1 MDAPFQMDL
10 PQTAR
15 RLEPEVSGRLRRGQR
30 ADRRAP
36 ALFRTSPDSS
46 KGRVNLLASHGPA
59 LLTNE
64 APQDDFDAVW
74 VDAHLWGL
82 MEAEIQMPS
91 IFAPS
96 AA

>member
-1 MDAPFQMDL
+1 MDAPFQMGL

-15 RLEPEVSGRLRRGQR
+15 RLEPHVSSRLCRGQR

-36 ALFRTSPDSS
+36 AFFRASLDSS
-46 KGRVNLLASHGPA
+46 KGRVDLLASHGPA

-74 VDAHLWGL
+74 DGAHLWG
-82 MEAEIQMPS
+82 
-91 IFAPS
+91 
-96 AA
+96 